1 MCWDTEVFGTEVSN
15 NCRRSEH
22 NVQKSMFDS
31 DWKEKEI
38 IQGMCAEFSFARLV
52 KKRTNIVCN
61 NCQRRHLNG
70 Q

>member
-22 NVQKSMFDS
+22 NVQKYVDS

-38 IQGMCAEFSFARLV
+38 IQGMCADFNFARLV
-52 KKRTNIVCN
+52 KKKELISFVIIV
-61 NCQRRHLNG
+61 NG
-70 Q
+70 GI